1 MNNILMKK
9 PENLKELQ
17 KKLEVERRE
26 KEAQEQKQKTE
37 LLKQWEGLP
46 FKTQRFGSTK
56 TVYLDRV
63 KKDKVFLKRELN
75 AQDSFSISQAEFL
88 KFYSPVE

>member
-46 FKTQRFGSTK
+46 FKTQRFG
-56 TVYLDRV
+56 YRV
-63 KKDKVFLKRELN
+63 KKDKVFLKREPN